1 MSKFDRFA
9 FSANPEFDEA
19 RTRVAF
25 SKAVPENAGHL
36 LL

>member
-19 RTRVAF
+19 QTRVAF
-25 SKAVPENAGHL
+25 SKAVP
-36 LL
+36 